1 MQASGTDRSDL
12 ERADSLYFFPD
23 TPISAGQLRHLL
35 AHGSAERRAW
45 ALSHLLRYA
54 DWDDIWVFV
63 TRDQVRDLLGQLDLP
78 AGLRAAWARILKV
91 EEVPSG
97 GGP

>member
-12 ERADSLYFFPD
+12 ERAEALYFFPD
-23 TPISAGQLRHLL
+23 TPMTAGQLRHLL
-35 AHGSAERRAW
+35 AHGAPERRAW

-54 DWDDIWVFV
+54 DWDDIWLFV
-63 TRDQVRDLLGQLDLP
+63 TREQVREGLPALDLP
-78 AGLRAAWARILKV
+78 PGLRAAWARILRT

-97 GGP
+97 ERR